1 MQFIYPTEKISRITL
16 PKQLDGRK
24 GEITLELA
32 HLQPQT
38 TVFWHIDN
46 DFFTQTKDLH
56 KITTHL
62 AVGKHNITVVDQQ
75 GNRESIII
83 YIDR

>member
-56 KITTHL
+56 KITIHL